1 MNDKNGLFS
10 GFSDSVKCFCLFN
23 KECVFVKYA
32 PHNSLLS
39 PLSLILPG
47 EKKKA
52 PQRGAIVVLNGV
64 VYTVQVLGDAVRDTA
79 YCCADTGQ
87 LVSVQ
92 AVNPRP
98 VVT

>member
-1 MNDKNGLFS
+1 M
-10 GFSDSVKCFCLFN
+10 
-23 KECVFVKYA
+23 CVCKIRPPPTTPF
-32 PHNSLLS
+32 LS
-39 PLSLILPG
+39 PFSLILPG
-47 EKKKA
+47 DKKKA
-52 PQRGAIVVLNGV
+52 PCCGAIVVLKGV
-64 VYTVQVLGDAVRDTA
+64 VHTVQILGDAVRDTA